1 VSEPDARVGRCLQC
15 MDDTQYIILSTADA
29 CDRFS
34 DRDSIDNNPVGGE

>member
-1 VSEPDARVGRCLQC
+1 MGRCLSSQ
-15 MDDTQYIILSTADA
+15 DEEPHIVLSTADA